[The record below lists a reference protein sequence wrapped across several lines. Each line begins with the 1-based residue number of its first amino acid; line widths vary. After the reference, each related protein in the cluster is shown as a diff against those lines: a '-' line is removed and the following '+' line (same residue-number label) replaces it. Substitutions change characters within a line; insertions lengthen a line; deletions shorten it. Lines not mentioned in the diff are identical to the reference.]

1 MALRSSILLTLL
13 VGPLVAQARTD
24 EQIAK
29 MQPVAAEAIRLFVDA
44 YEKDRLNPSGPLHGG
59 SGLWPGYAK
68 IALRAGLLSERDPG
82 ALRHEDA
89 LRKLLVFAERYPT
102 EEIGDAV
109 LGLAA
114 SGFDR
119 SLIDLDAVMMRDL
132 GHWSLMKMDDQGI
145 WFLLMRTAAGHRA
158 TMFDDVEQVDPT
170 RRVAALKLLGMK
182 GLPVFRGTIEG
193 ALADLDPRVRLAAV
207 EALGGQRQR
216 RALPV
221 LVRAMGVERHPVV
234 SQAIVRSVFAIMR
247 KHAKDLGPEEREQT
261 MRVAL
266 RLLGRNG
273 WRTDMELVDLVER
286 YPVRAAIPAM
296 ISVLERS
303 SGKQDE
309 LVALV
314 NKNASGRLRSRA
326 HECLRGLTG
335 AIAPGDSAE
344 DWRAFWEREQYRIRV
359 PDQLPKARKGGT
371 ASQFFGIPV
380 TGSEVAFVID
390 TSGSM
395 SENVGGTITGNRPDD
410 RLPTR
415 LSRAKEQL
423 LLAVQ
428 SMDRASS
435 YHVVTFSGKARMWS
449 RKAVPP
455 NERSTRSLA
464 TLLSRFGANGGTNV
478 YEALVETLAL
488 DEVRYGE
495 DGKKTIDELF
505 LLSDGE
511 PTEGEVT
518 DPEELL
524 RLVSE
529 ANKYLRVRIN
539 TVFSGRGKG
548 ADFLR
553 KLAEQN
559 DGKFVQR

>member
-1 MALRSSILLTLL
+1 MALRTSILLTLL
-13 VGPLVAQARTD
+13 VGPLGAQARTE

-29 MQPVAAEAIRLFVDA
+29 QQPAAAEAIRQFVEA
-44 YEKDRLNPSGPLHGG
+44 YEKDRLNPSGSLQRG
-59 SGLWPGYAK
+59 SGLQPGYAR
-68 IALRAGLLSERDPG
+68 IALRAGLLSDRDPG
-82 ALRHEDA
+82 ALLHQDA

-132 GHWSLMKMDDQGI
+132 GHWSIMKMDDQGI
-145 WFLLMRTAAGHRA
+145 WFLLMRTAAGDRA
-158 TMFDDVEQVDPT
+158 TMFGDAEQVDPT
-170 RRVAALKLLGMK
+170 RRVAALRLLGRK
-182 GLPVFRGTIEG
+182 ALPVFRGTIEG

-207 EALGGQRQR
+207 EALGAQRQV
-216 RALPV
+216 RALTV

-234 SQAIVRSVFAIMR
+234 SQAIVRSVLAIMR
-247 KHAKDLGPEEREQT
+247 KHAKELPLAEREQT

-266 RLLGRNG
+266 RVLGRNG
-273 WRTDMELVDLVER
+273 WRTDMELLDLVER

-296 ISVLERS
+296 ISVLERNA
-303 SGKQDE
+303 GEEDE
-309 LVALV
+309 LVTLV
-314 NKNASGRLRSRA
+314 NKNASGRLRNRA

-335 AIAPGDSAE
+335 AIVPGDSAE
-344 DWRAFWEREQYRIRV
+344 EWRAFWEREKYRIRV
-359 PDQLPKARKGGT
+359 PEELPKERKGGT

-395 SENVGGTITGNRPDD
+395 QENVGGTITGNRPDD

-428 SMDRASS
+428 SMDQASR
-435 YHVVTFSGKARMWS
+435 YHVITFAGKARAWS

-464 TLLSRFGANGGTNV
+464 TLLSRFRPNGGTNV
-478 YEALVETLAL
+478 YEALVQSLAL
-488 DEVRYGE
+488 DELHYGE
-495 DGKKTIDELF
+495 DGEKTIDELF

-511 PTEGEVT
+511 PTEGQVK
-518 DPEELL
+518 DPEDLL
-524 RLVSE
+524 RLVAE

-559 DGKFVQR
+559 DGTFVQR